1 LAKRNACPP
10 GRQIAAKPF
19 VSIRFLVIRSS
30 FLRSAGATFDD
41 GGWPR
46 NAGATF
52 DDGG

>member
-30 FLRSAGATFDD
+30 PSAGATFDD